1 MSCPYARFVEPED
14 ETTTTP
20 SPPTTATSKLTINGA
35 TDNNALAEILS
46 LTGYG
51 TPSSA
56 KPELKRLPS
65 SDELVT
71 YRNYLQLNVLLNSQV
86 LLSAQHDQNKNP
98 VHDEHLF
105 MIIHQTFELWFKQI
119 LWEIDSLRDI
129 FGNQSIDETHM
140 FVSINR
146 LQRCALIWRLL
157 CDQITILETMTP
169 LDFMEFRSYL
179 SPASGFQSLQFRLIE
194 NKLGLTEKSRVV
206 YNQISYKNAFPI
218 AHEQKELVNSLEEPT
233 LLMLIERWLERTPGL
248 DDPNFNFWERYKR
261 SAGQYIKY
269 LQSNAEDEPN
279 PTAREAALEDV
290 KKTADTFRSLIDEKF
305 HQQLLAR
312 SERRMSHRALQGAL
326 MVMLY
331 REQPRFQGPYQILSL
346 LMDVDALITK
356 WRYNHL
362 ILVQRQI
369 GNKQG
374 TGGSAGYSYLRS
386 TCSDRYKVFIDLF
399 NLASFIIP
407 REFLPKLTSEMKMR
421 LAVANVEPSTQETDL
436 HRTSG
441 KNNGKDNN
449 ENSFMSDH
457 DFHPVTD

>member
-1 MSCPYARFVEPED
+1 MTCPYARFLERDEEP
-14 ETTTTP
+14 
-20 SPPTTATSKLTINGA
+20 TAATAKLTINGSS
-35 TDNNALAEILS
+35 DNDALAEILS

-51 TPSSA
+51 TSSSV

-71 YRNYLQLNVLLNSQV
+71 YGNYLKLDRLLNSQV
-86 LLSAQHDQNKNP
+86 LLSAQNDQNKNP

-129 FGNQSIDETHM
+129 FGNKSIDESHM

-146 LQRCALIWRLL
+146 LQRCVQIWRLL
-157 CDQITILETMTP
+157 CDQIIILETMTP

-194 NKLGLTEKSRVV
+194 NRLGLPEKSRVL
-206 YNQISYKNAFPI
+206 YNQISYKNAFPSSN
-218 AHEQKELVNSLEEPT
+218 EQTDLTNSLEEPT
-233 LLMLIERWLERTPGL
+233 LLVLIEQWLERTPGL
-248 DDPNFNFWERYKR
+248 EDSTFNFWERYKR
-261 SAGQYIKY
+261 AVAQYINY
-269 LQSNAEDEPN
+269 LQTNAQDEPN

-290 KKTADTFRSLIDEKF
+290 KKTADTFRSFIDEKF

-312 SERRMSHRALQGAL
+312 SERRMSHKALQGAL
-326 MVMLY
+326 MIMLY
-331 REQPRFQGPYQILSL
+331 REQPRFQGPYQVLSL
-346 LMDVDALITK
+346 LMDIDALITK

-399 NLASFIIP
+399 NLASFLIP
-407 REFLPKLTSEMKMR
+407 REFLPKLTTEMKMR
-421 LAVANVEPSTQETDL
+421 LAIANIDPSKFDNEDDQDL
-436 HRTSG
+436 HRSIS
-441 KNNGKDNN
+441 KRNGKDNN
-449 ENSFMSDH
+449 EHCFMSDH
-457 DFHPVTD
+457 EFHPVTD

>member
-1 MSCPYARFVEPED
+1 MACPYARFLERDEEP
-14 ETTTTP
+14 
-20 SPPTTATSKLTINGA
+20 TAATAKLTINGSS
-35 TDNNALAEILS
+35 DDDALAEILS

-51 TPSSA
+51 ASSSV

-71 YRNYLQLNVLLNSQV
+71 YGNYLKLDRLLNSQV
-86 LLSAQHDQNKNP
+86 LLSAQNDQNKNP

-129 FGNQSIDETHM
+129 FGSKSIDESHM

-146 LQRCALIWRLL
+146 LQRCVQIWRLL
-157 CDQITILETMTP
+157 CDQIIILETMTP

-194 NKLGLTEKSRVV
+194 NRLGLPEKSRVL
-206 YNQISYKNAFPI
+206 YNQISYKNAFPS
-218 AHEQKELVNSLEEPT
+218 ANEQTGLTNSLEEPT
-233 LLMLIERWLERTPGL
+233 LLVLIERWLERTPGL
-248 DDPNFNFWERYKR
+248 EDSTFNFWERYKR
-261 SAGQYIKY
+261 AVAQYIDY
-269 LQSNAEDEPN
+269 LQSNAQDEPN

-290 KKTADTFRSLIDEKF
+290 KKTADTFRSFIDEKF
-305 HQQLLAR
+305 HQQLVAR
-312 SERRMSHRALQGAL
+312 SERRMSHKALQGAL
-326 MVMLY
+326 MIMLY
-331 REQPRFQGPYQILSL
+331 REQPRFQGPYQVLSL
-346 LMDVDALITK
+346 LMDIDALITK

-399 NLASFIIP
+399 NLASFLIP
-407 REFLPKLTSEMKMR
+407 REFLPKLTTEMKMR
-421 LAVANVEPSTQETDL
+421 LAIANIDPSKFENTDDQDL
-436 HRTSG
+436 HRSMS
-441 KNNGKDNN
+441 KRNGKDND
-449 ENSFMSDH
+449 EHCFTSDH
-457 DFHPVTD
+457 EFQPVTD

>member
-1 MSCPYARFVEPED
+1 MACPYARFIERDD
-14 ETTTTP
+14 ET
-20 SPPTTATSKLTINGA
+20 SSATAKLTLNGSVN
-35 TDNNALAEILS
+35 DDALAEILS
-46 LTGYG
+46 FTGYG
-51 TPSSA
+51 QTSSV

-71 YRNYLQLNVLLNSQV
+71 YSNYLQLNRLLDSQV
-86 LLSAQHDQNKNP
+86 LLSAKHDQNKHP

-105 MIIHQTFELWFKQI
+105 IIIHQSFELWFKQI
-119 LWEIDSLRDI
+119 LWEIDSLRAI
-129 FGNQSIDETHM
+129 FGNKSIDESHM

-146 LQRCALIWRLL
+146 LQRCVQIWRLL

-179 SPASGFQSLQFRLIE
+179 SPASGFQSLQFRLVE
-194 NKLGLTEKSRVV
+194 NKLGLTEKSRVL
-206 YNQISYKNAFPI
+206 YNQTSYKKAFPSP
-218 AHEQKELVNSLEEPT
+218 HEQTELTSSLEEPT

-248 DDPNFNFWERYKR
+248 EDSSFNFWERYKR
-261 SAGQYIKY
+261 AVAQYIEY
-269 LQSNAEDEPN
+269 LQSNAQDEPN
-279 PTAREAALEDV
+279 PTARDAALEDV
-290 KKTADTFRSLIDEKF
+290 KKTADSFRSLIDEKF
-305 HQQLLAR
+305 HQQLVAR

-326 MVMLY
+326 MIMLY

-386 TCSDRYKVFIDLF
+386 TCSDRYKVFVDLF
-399 NLASFIIP
+399 NLASFLIP
-407 REFLPKLTSEMKMR
+407 REFLPKLTTEMKMR
-421 LAVANVEPSTQETDL
+421 LAVANVQPSSEDNAKEDGEEL

-441 KNNGKDNN
+441 KSANESGLIDKDA
-449 ENSFMSDH
+449 
-457 DFHPVTD
+457 FHPVND